1 MLFKINGIKVGN
13 IMYDSPHQSEPLIP
27 SELPSALTDKA
38 ADIVR
43 AATRLTAAAHPTTH
57 AAVRELVRSMNS
69 YYSNRIEG
77 QSTHPLN
84 IERALRKEFSD
95 KPDVARLQRVAL
107 AHIDAE
113 RELENRVAD
122 GESAM
127 SSGFLSTAHQ
137 ALYSRLAQQ
146 DRTTDDGHVI
156 VPGEQRMEDV
166 EVGRHIP
173 PTAASLPL
181 FLARM
186 NQVYDRPMGWDALL
200 IAVACAHH
208 RAAWVHPFRDGNGRA
223 IRLQSHCALWKL
235 SEGMWSPSRGLARSV
250 NDYYARLHNADQPR
264 RGDLDGR
271 GNLTIAGLVEWID
284 FFLGICADQV
294 AYMNRML
301 QLDGM
306 KRRIEALITFRAME
320 DKAIRPEAILPLFH
334 VFTAGPA
341 SRREFAQ
348 MTGLG
353 ERTARSLL
361 SRLLSTGL
369 LVSDS
374 ALGPVHFGL
383 PLDSLQ
389 FLLPELYPEAATKPD

>member
-1 MLFKINGIKVGN
+1 
-13 IMYDSPHQSEPLIP
+13 MYDSPRQFEPLMP

-43 AATRLTAAAHPTTH
+43 SATRLAAAAHPTAR

-77 QSTHPLN
+77 QGTHPLH

-113 RELENRVAD
+113 RELENRVAA

-127 SSGFLSTAHQ
+127 SSGFLSAAHQ

-156 VPGEQRMEDV
+156 VPGEQRTEDV

-186 NQVYDRPMGWDALL
+186 DQVYDRPMGWDALL

-208 RAAWVHPFRDGNGRA
+208 RVAWVHPFRDGNGRA

-250 NDYYARLHNADQPR
+250 NDYYARLHNADMPR

-271 GNLTIAGLVEWID
+271 GNLTTAGLVEWID
-284 FFLGICADQV
+284 FFLELCADQV
-294 AYMNRML
+294 DYMNRML
-301 QLDGM
+301 ELDGM

-334 VFTAGPA
+334 VFAAGPA
-341 SRREFAQ
+341 TRREFAQ

-374 ALGPVHFGL
+374 ALGPVRFGL
-383 PLDSLQ
+383 PLDALQ
-389 FLLPELYPEAATKPD
+389 FLLPELYPEAATKPDGG

>member
-1 MLFKINGIKVGN
+1 
-13 IMYDSPHQSEPLIP
+13 MYDSPRQFEPLIP

-43 AATRLTAAAHPTTH
+43 SATRLTAAAHPTAR

-77 QSTHPLN
+77 QGTHPLN

-113 RELENRVAD
+113 RELENRVTA

-127 SSGFLSTAHQ
+127 SSGFLVKAHQ

-156 VPGEQRMEDV
+156 VPGEQRKEDV

-173 PTAASLPL
+173 PAAASLPF

-186 NQVYDRPMGWDALL
+186 DQVYDRPMGWDALL

-264 RGDLDGR
+264 RCDLDGR
-271 GNLTIAGLVEWID
+271 GNLTTAGLVEWID

-294 AYMNRML
+294 GYMNRML
-301 QLDGM
+301 ELDGM

-334 VFTAGPA
+334 VFAAGPA
-341 SRREFAQ
+341 TRREFAQ

-374 ALGPVHFGL
+374 ALGPVRFGL

-389 FLLPELYPEAATKPD
+389 FLLPELYPEAATKPDAP